1 MNANQGHKLKEEE
14 ENILKKVLE
23 EEKIDPKIP
32 TLIIAECVMVYLDP
46 EAVEPIIQFFGET
59 FKTVAFM
66 DYEIFNSKSNFGKM
80 LLSNFAK
87 RGLNL
92 DAIEN
97 FESLPQIEGM
107 FKKNGFARCQVE
119 NMNTIF
125 MKFLPQPEVQRV
137 RKLEW
142 LDEWEEL
149 RLMQDHYF
157 IAIGVK
163 NEGEGLGWF
172 DGLGFD
178 TLKK

>member
-1 MNANQGHKLKEEE
+1 MNN
-14 ENILKKVLE
+14 LKKILE
-23 EEKIDPKIP
+23 TQNIDTAVP

-46 EAVEPIIQFFGET
+46 EAIEPIIQFFADS
-59 FKTVAFM
+59 FKQVAFM

-80 LLSNFAK
+80 LISNFAK

-97 FESLPQIEGM
+97 FQNLPQIEQL
-107 FKKNGFARCQVE
+107 FKKNGFVTCRAE

-125 MKFLPQPEVQRV
+125 MKHLPPAEVQRV

-157 IAIGVK
+157 IAIGIK
-163 NEGEGLGWF
+163 NDGDSLDWF
-172 DGLGFD
+172 DSLGFD
-178 TLKK
+178 TIKK